1 LKFAIERSIGTQRP
15 AKLACFRSVTRK
27 PGGSCTDENL
37 SFIEGAII
45 GTRWPAP
52 KQVRRP

>member
-1 LKFAIERSIGTQRP
+1 M
-15 AKLACFRSVTRK
+15 RK

-45 GTRWPAP
+45 GTRWPAL